1 VTPRKERDKS
11 FVHDLSLAEY
21 HTADVVADKGHPL
34 PQGLDFSDEPG
45 WRRIRDWGGLN
56 LSICIGHADLHEV
69 GHEHGQHTLN
79 NSILNGLEGGHP
91 LNTAGNTTGG
101 PTRDAPFRGDIDM
114 RITRDGTWHY
124 RGSPINR
131 PPMVKLFASVLK
143 RDETGDFWL
152 ETPVEQC
159 RIQVD
164 DAPFLAIDISASGS
178 GRDQKV
184 SFRTNLDENVTAG
197 PDHPIRILHDSMTGN
212 PSPYVLVRDGL
223 EALISRAVYYD
234 LVDLAVEETRD
245 GQTHLCVWSG
255 GASFELGVV

>member
-1 VTPRKERDKS
+1 
-11 FVHDLSLAEY
+11 
-21 HTADVVADKGHPL
+21 
-34 PQGLDFSDEPG
+34 
-45 WRRIRDWGGLN
+45 
-56 LSICIGHADLHEV
+56 
-69 GHEHGQHTLN
+69 
-79 NSILNGLEGGHP
+79 
-91 LNTAGNTTGG
+91 
-101 PTRDAPFRGDIDM
+101 
-114 RITRDGTWHY
+114 
-124 RGSPINR
+124 
-131 PPMVKLFASVLK
+131 MVKLFASVLK